1 MSASP
6 PASPIDALSV
16 ALSVVGFGGLVY
28 GLSAIGAGGAG
39 AMLPTWV
46 PFVVGGL
53 GIAAFVARQLVLQRT
68 DRALLDLRTFRSR
81 TFTTASL
88 IMMLMMATLLGSLT
102 LLPIYMQEVLH
113 LSPLATGLLLLP
125 GGLTMGL
132 LGPVVGRLYD
142 RVGARALLVPGT
154 VVTSLA
160 LWWSTLFDAT
170 SPAWFVLGF
179 HVLLSVGLAFVFTP
193 LFTAGLGRRR
203 AAAVLLRQRDLRHHP
218 AARGCGG
225 RRAAGQR
232 AERRRGRA
240 HRRGRHARSSP
251 PRAGCTRRSS
261 WPRCS
266 PCSRSPRRSGCAHP
280 ARRRS
285 RSPTS
290 GRHGA
295 GWARDVDGRAPAC
308 AGPAPGRP
316 ATRGGAAAGA
326 GTGVPR
332 RRTRGR
338 GLETAG
344 GRVALG
350 LGRAVH
356 QGAGPSGL
364 AGHDDPRRV
373 RRATGASP
381 LERYVVTEELLAA
394 GAPVAAHWVAD
405 RQIGPTLMRF
415 GTEEQRRRY
424 LPGIAAGE
432 VYFGIGMSEPDSGSD
447 LASVRTKAER
457 VDGGWALT
465 GTKVW
470 TSGAHRA
477 RAFFALARTAPRDE
491 AHRHAGLS
499 QFIVELSSPGVTI
512 RPIPLLTG
520 AHHFNEVVF
529 DGVFVPDTMVLGE
542 IGSGWHQVTSELA
555 FERSGPERFLSTY
568 PLLAALV
575 GELGGADR
583 GARREVGALVTR
595 LWTLRRMSLA
605 IAGALAS
612 GAAPELAAA
621 VVKDLGTRYENE
633 IIDAARLLVAIPPDP
648 GAEGGFARLLADAVL
663 HAPGFTLRGGTN
675 EVLRGIVARGLGL
688 R

>member
-1 MSASP
+1 MTSTVVRLPALVPP
-6 PASPIDALSV
+6 PADLPPAAAQLRAQV
-16 ALSVVGFGGLVY
+16 REFLA
-28 GLSAIGAGGAG
+28 AERAAG
-39 AMLPTWV
+39 AWRP
-46 PFVVGGL
+46 
-53 GIAAFVARQLVLQRT
+53 
-68 DRALLDLRTFRSR
+68 RADVWLSGWDER
-81 TFTTASL
+81 FTK
-88 IMMLMMATLLGSLT
+88 
-102 LLPIYMQEVLH
+102 E
-113 LSPLATGLLLLP
+113 
-125 GGLTMGL
+125 
-132 LGPVVGRLYD
+132 
-142 RVGARALLVPGT
+142 
-154 VVTSLA
+154 
-160 LWWSTLFDAT
+160 
-170 SPAWFVLGF
+170 
-179 HVLLSVGLAFVFTP
+179 
-193 LFTAGLGRRR
+193 LGRRGWLGMTIP
-203 AAAVLLRQRDLRHHP
+203 VEY
-218 AARGCGG
+218 GG
-225 RRAAGQR
+225 
-232 AERRRGRA
+232 
-240 HRRGRHARSSP
+240 H
-251 PRAGCTRRSS
+251 
-261 WPRCS
+261 
-266 PCSRSPRRSGCAHP
+266 
-280 ARRRS
+280 
-285 RSPTS
+285 
-290 GRHGA
+290 
-295 GWARDVDGRAPAC
+295 
-308 AGPAPGRP
+308 
-316 ATRGGAAAGA
+316 
-326 GTGVPR
+326 
-332 RRTRGR
+332 
-338 GLETAG
+338 
-344 GRVALG
+344 
-350 LGRAVH
+350 
-356 QGAGPSGL
+356 
-364 AGHDDPRRV
+364 
-373 RRATGASP
+373 GASP

-575 GELGGADR
+575 GELGGAER

-621 VVKDLGTRYENE
+621 LVKDLGTRYENE

-675 EVLRGIVARGLGL
+675 EVLRGRCTDDSLASSLIAAPARG
-688 R
+688 RRCRAAPRWCRPAR